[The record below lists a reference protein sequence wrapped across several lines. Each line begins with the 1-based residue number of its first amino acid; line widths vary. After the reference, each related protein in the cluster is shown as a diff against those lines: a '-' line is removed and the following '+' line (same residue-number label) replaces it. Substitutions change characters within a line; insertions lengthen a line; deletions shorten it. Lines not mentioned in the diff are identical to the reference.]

1 MRQAMM
7 AAGAV
12 VLMAAG
18 VARGLERSADVAAG
32 AVDVKLADDV
42 QNGEGRF
49 SGLEY
54 EKSDRFGRAWLVLHY
69 RFQAPCRGSEG
80 ECEQDAPLRVS
91 VPGLTWDRA
100 GKRVVYERAGAEPVV
115 CATVRKR
122 GFPTFAESL
131 AETGECTYRLV
142 KVDRELDDGFAGQ
155 RDRREEV
162 HFGIAAR

>member
-7 AAGAV
+7 AVGAV
-12 VLMAAG
+12 VLMAGG
-18 VARGLERSADVAAG
+18 VARGIERSADVAAG
-32 AVDVKLADDV
+32 AVDLKLADDA

-69 RFQAPCRGSEG
+69 RFQAPCRDSDG
-80 ECEQDAPLRVS
+80 ECELDAPLRVS
-91 VPGLTWDRA
+91 VPGLSYDPA
-100 GKRVVYERAGAEPVV
+100 GKRVVYERVGAEPVV
-115 CATVRKR
+115 CATVRKS
-122 GFPTFAESL
+122 GFPTFAESF
-131 AETGECTYRLV
+131 AETGKCTTRLV
-142 KVDRELDDGFAGQ
+142 KVDRDVDDGFAGQ